1 MWDRCTR
8 RLRALAL
15 KVAVLRAV
23 RPVVP
28 RAERQVVPRAERQV
42 AQLAVQLVEAPQV
55 VLLAVQPVPERLVL
69 QVRLVRQ
76 EPRVLREQ

>member
-1 MWDRCTR
+1 M
-8 RLRALAL
+8 L
-15 KVAVLRAV
+15 KVAALQAGRPVVPRAE

-28 RAERQVVPRAERQV
+28 RAERQ
-42 AQLAVQLVEAPQV
+42 AVQLVEAPQV

>member
-1 MWDRCTR
+1 M
-8 RLRALAL
+8 L
-15 KVAVLRAV
+15 KVAVLQAGRRAV
-23 RPVVP
+23 PRVVQP
-28 RAERQVVPRAERQV
+28 AERQV
-42 AQLAVQLVEAPQV
+42 AQLAERQVAQPVEAPQV

>member
-1 MWDRCTR
+1 V
-8 RLRALAL
+8 L
-15 KVAVLRAV
+15 KVAALQAG

-28 RAERQVVPRAERQV
+28 RAERQ
-42 AQLAVQLVEAPQV
+42 AVQLVEAPQV